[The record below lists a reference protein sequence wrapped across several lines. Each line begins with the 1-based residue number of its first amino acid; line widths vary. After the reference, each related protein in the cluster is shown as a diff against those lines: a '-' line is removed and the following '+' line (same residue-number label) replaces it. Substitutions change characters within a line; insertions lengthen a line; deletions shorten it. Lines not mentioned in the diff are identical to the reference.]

1 MRITNRIITNNSL
14 TNINRVKVTQDQLNT
29 MMATGKK
36 ITKPSDDPVVAIRA
50 LRLRTEST
58 KIDQYYDRNTEDAEA
73 WMKVTDTS
81 LDTVSNVL
89 MDMLEKVGK
98 GSSDTMATSERQT
111 LANYIKSLAAEIYDS
126 GDADYAGRYIFS
138 GYRTDVPLT
147 FKEDTTLKYSITEQL
162 DKSALQTMDHVYT
175 DDLLNYTKETYASLN
190 AGELD
195 IETEKVHRIQL
206 AYKNTDATESL
217 ELSYYDAATGTQ
229 NTVTVPPMSLSTVSD
244 PYHGLAATDV
254 RYIPETGELLL
265 GDDLYNALMDTRDD
279 TTTVG
284 VDESEIQINYVKK
297 EWTAGEL
304 RPEHYFACTTEDA
317 AGKIVNYNP
326 EYLTGG
332 GRQVIEY
339 ATGTGQSIQI
349 NTFADECF
357 NHDIGRLAED
367 LASATETLASLDAIV
382 DSLDKLLEADT
393 MSASDRTIAEDKL
406 AAAKK
411 AQTFQRDKVQQMF
424 DAAKTTVQGFI
435 DRTSLAST
443 NCGSRE
449 SRLALI
455 QNRLSDQQ
463 LTMDNLVS
471 ENEDCDETEVAIELA
486 GAKLAY
492 DAALMAT
499 SKITQTTLLNY
510 L

>member
-1 MRITNRIITNNSL
+1 MRITNRIMTNNSL
-14 TNINRVKVTQDQLNT
+14 TNINRVKVSQDQLNT

-73 WMKVTDTS
+73 WMKVTDSS
-81 LDTVSNVL
+81 LHTVSEVL
-89 MDMLEKVGK
+89 MDMLEQVGK
-98 GSSDTMATSERQT
+98 GSADTMATSERQT
-111 LANYIKSLAAEIYDS
+111 IATYIKSLADEIYDS
-126 GDADYAGRYIFS
+126 GDADYAGRFIFS
-138 GYRTDVPLT
+138 GYRTDVPLS
-147 FKEDTTLKYSITEQL
+147 FQEDTTLKYSITEQL

-175 DDLLNYTKETYASLN
+175 DDILKYTTETYATLN
-190 AGELD
+190 AEEQD
-195 IETEKVHRIQL
+195 IETEQVHRIQL
-206 AYKNTDATESL
+206 AYGNVDPTEGL
-217 ELSYYDAATGTQ
+217 KLTYYDPATGAQ
-229 NTVTVPPMSLSTVSD
+229 NMVNVPSVSLSTVSD
-244 PYHGLAATDV
+244 PYHDLAAGDIC
-254 RYIPETGELLL
+254 YIPETGELLL
-265 GDDLYNALMDTRDD
+265 GEDYYSKLMDTRDD
-279 TTTVG
+279 PMTTG
-284 VDESEIQINYVKK
+284 VDEGEFRVEYVKK
-297 EWTAGEL
+297 EWKEGDL
-304 RPEHYFACTTEDA
+304 RPEHYFACTSEDA
-317 AGKIVNYNP
+317 DGKVINYNP

-367 LASATETLASLDAIV
+367 LMSATETLASLDAIV
-382 DSLDKLLEADT
+382 NSLDKMIEEGNLGAG
-393 MSASDRTIAEDKL
+393 DRRIAEDKL

-411 AQTFQRDKVQQMF
+411 AQTLQRDKVQQMF

-492 DAALMAT
+492 EAALMAT
-499 SKITQTTLLNY
+499 SKISQTTLLNY
-510 L
+510 I